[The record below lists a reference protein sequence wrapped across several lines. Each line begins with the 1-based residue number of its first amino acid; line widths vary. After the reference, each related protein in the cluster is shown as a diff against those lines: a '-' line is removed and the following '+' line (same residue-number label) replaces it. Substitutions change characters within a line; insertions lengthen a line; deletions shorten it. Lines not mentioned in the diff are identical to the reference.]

1 MTTHEQGAK
10 PRTPP
15 SAPRLRPALFEDY
28 PNIHRLA
35 SRYFHKPLPAD
46 DWRRLYTDNPLWP
59 QLGDR
64 WPIGWVLEDAAGKVV
79 GSFTNVPSL
88 YQFRGTERI
97 CANGNRWSVL
107 PEYRGYASWLMDE
120 YFNQE
125 RVDLLINTT
134 VGEAATQVVSS
145 FADRVPLGD
154 WQTRAFRIILY
165 GEFALR
171 ILQKKRIPAA
181 RALAT
186 PAALGLRIKDALL
199 STSLPPSPT
208 SVDIAAV
215 QRFGDEFDPFWKE
228 LVRQNQEKL
237 LAVRDSQTLN
247 WHFGGAI
254 RAGQLQIY
262 IATRG
267 RLLLGYCVLS
277 PHSYSQLGL
286 RSLRI
291 VDYQTVEEDTDLLPG
306 LIRTALE
313 RGGANGVHILEIL
326 GCGIPKMRAFEQ
338 FARARSTK
346 ASWSFYYRTT
356 DPELEAELRNAE
368 VWDPSGYDGDA
379 SYL

>member
-1 MTTHEQGAK
+1 MTAHEQGPEA
-10 PRTPP
+10 RTAP

-28 PNIHRLA
+28 PSIHRLA
-35 SRYFHKPLPAD
+35 SHYFHKPLPAD
-46 DWRRLYTDNPLWP
+46 NWRRLYTDNPLWP
-59 QLGDR
+59 KLGDR

-88 YQFRGTERI
+88 YQFRSTERI

-120 YFNQE
+120 YFSQE

-165 GEFALR
+165 SEFALR

-199 STSLPPSPT
+199 STRLPPSPT
-208 SVDIAAV
+208 SIDITAV

-247 WHFGGAI
+247 WHFDGTI
-254 RAGQLQIY
+254 RSGQLQIY

-277 PHSYSQLGL
+277 PYSYSQLGL

-291 VDYQTVEEDTDLLPG
+291 VDYQTIEEDTDLLPG
-306 LIRTALE
+306 LLRTVLE
-313 RGGANGVHILEIL
+313 RRGVNGVHILETL
-326 GCGIPKMRAFEQ
+326 GCGIPKMRTFEQ

-346 ASWSFYYRTT
+346 ASWSFYYRAT
-356 DPELEAELRNAE
+356 DPELEVELRNAE